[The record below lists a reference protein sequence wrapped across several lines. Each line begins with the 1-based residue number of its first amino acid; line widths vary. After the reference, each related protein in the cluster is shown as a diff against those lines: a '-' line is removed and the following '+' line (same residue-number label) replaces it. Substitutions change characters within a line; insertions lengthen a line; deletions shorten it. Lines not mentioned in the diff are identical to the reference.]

1 MKGKGIAAKKGTGDL
16 IVTIDVAVPTQL
28 SEQERTAIEQLAAAA
43 ASRTRETTS

>member
-1 MKGKGIAAKKGTGDL
+1 MKGKGISTPRATGDL

-43 ASRTRETTS
+43 ASRTREAAS